1 VGERVR
7 HRDIYSFVILL
18 LELVSGRK
26 PIERLLSG
34 AKRTIT
40 KWTEPLIVR
49 CRLGDLVDLRLWGVF
64 DAAQLAR
71 IVECATLC
79 VQGEPD
85 RCPDMRTI
93 IRMHPT

>member
-40 KWTEPLIVR
+40 KWTEPLILR
-49 CRLGDLVDLRLWGVF
+49 CLWGVF